1 MPESMKDLKTFDF
14 VSSYDLSDSFNID
27 MGGLYDLTVDK
38 MAEASIGL
46 GISFGYW
53 QYNIN
58 QEYLKEES
66 DKFSFS
72 AIYDDECTRLLFSF
86 ENRYQDVGSSAPIK
100 SLMFRI
106 QLKPFANAVFSQG
119 GDQITF

>member
-1 MPESMKDLKTFDF
+1 MKYNSYKTI
-14 VSSYDLSDSFNID
+14 SNHNLDSLNID
-27 MGGLYDLTVDK
+27 MGGLYDVFLDK
-38 MAEASIGL
+38 MAKASIGL

-72 AIYDDECTRLLFSF
+72 AIYDDECTRLKFSF
-86 ENRYQDVGSSAPIK
+86 ENRYQELGSSEPVK
-100 SLMFRI
+100 SLTFRV
-106 QLKPFANAVFSQG
+106 QLKPFANFVVSQG
-119 GDQITF
+119 ADQIIF